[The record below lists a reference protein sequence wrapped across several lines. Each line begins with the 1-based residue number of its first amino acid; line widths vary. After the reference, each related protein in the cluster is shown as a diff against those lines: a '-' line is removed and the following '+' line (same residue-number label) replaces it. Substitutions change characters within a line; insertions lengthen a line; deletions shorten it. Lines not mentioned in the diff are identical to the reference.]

1 MQFLIYF
8 LIFIFGLIIGSFLN
22 SVIYRLST
30 NTSFLLGKSYC
41 PECKSNLK
49 WHDLIPLI
57 SFLILAGKCRYCK
70 KPISVQYILVEL
82 ATAGLFLFI
91 ISQNINLLLYGFS
104 LFLFLKICFLLIV
117 SCFLII
123 IFAYDL
129 KHYIIPDKVIFP
141 LILITGV
148 FNLYTDYKI
157 LNTVYSGIGA
167 AAFFL
172 FIVLISKGKWMGMGD
187 VKLVFFMGLFLGF
200 PKIIVALFLAFFI
213 GAVIGVILIISGKK
227 TLKSEVPFG
236 PFLIMG
242 TFLALFFEYE
252 IIDFYLS
259 SCGL

>member
-8 LIFIFGLIIGSFLN
+8 LIFIFGLIVGSFLN
-22 SVIYRLST
+22 SVIYRIST

-41 PECKSNLK
+41 PECKSNLQ
-49 WHDLIPLI
+49 WYDLIPVI

-70 KPISVQYILVEL
+70 KQISIQYILVEL
-82 ATAGLFLFI
+82 ATAILFTFI
-91 ISQNINLLLYGFS
+91 IFQNIDLLLYS
-104 LFLFLKICFLLIV
+104 LSFVVFLKICFLFLV

-148 FNLYTDYKI
+148 FNFYTNYKI

-187 VKLVFFMGLFLGF
+187 VKLAFFMGLFLGF

-213 GAVIGVILIISGKK
+213 GAVIGMILIISGKK
-227 TLKSEVPFG
+227 TLKSEIPFG
-236 PFLIMG
+236 PFLIFG
-242 TFLALFFEYE
+242 TFLALFFEHE
-252 IIDFYLS
+252 IINFYLS
-259 SCGL
+259 FCGL